1 MGAQPHWPKLQ
12 DATERASPTHLDEIS
27 IRLLKNTRVSICEG
41 LSRLLNTSF
50 NQGKVPQKW
59 KQANVTPIY
68 KKGDRQLVS
77 NYRPISL
84 LSVIGKIQE
93 KVVFKS
99 MYNFFKVHN
108 LLTWRNSGFKPLDSA
123 MNQLILVT
131 HKIYMALEHGQD
143 INIAF
148 LDVSKAFDRVWHTGL
163 IHKLK
168 VLGITGRLLKWLT
181 DYLDNRHQRVV
192 INGVHSDWLIINSG
206 VPQGSILGPLLFL
219 VYINDIIIDI
229 DSDIFL
235 YADDTI
241 IMRVITD
248 PLRDTMIM
256 NDDLELLN
264 QWAKQ
269 WAITFSPAKSEQLI
283 ISKKLDRVNYRPLK
297 MGNAKIKRVAQHS
310 HLGVIFN
317 ENCTWDA
324 HIRSRINK
332 AAPALN
338 MLIRNSRQTPRQ
350 VKENIYRSFIRPVL
364 EYGCTV
370 YDNCPAVLSHLIERT
385 QRQAAIACTGAYR
398 DTSHVTLLNELGWP
412 TLSKRRDYYK
422 LCQLYKLVNNIS
434 PSYLIEYLPIN
445 VVEHDY
451 GLRNNNDIRLPHTR
465 TLSYRN
471 SFIPSAI
478 RLWNGTNIGTR
489 NSQSLLVFK
498 RLLKISMFPVPNPL
512 HSYGRRDRQVHH
524 ARIRMGLSP
533 LNQHRHKYNYIN
545 DPSCNSCGHRHE
557 DTSHYFLE
565 CPSYQRARAGLLHT
579 VNPIIKDIMPDINQ
593 DMNRRVKQS
602 LINILLNGD
611 CRLNPESNRNL
622 FEYVQVF
629 IETTGRMSR
638 S

>member
-1 MGAQPHWPKLQ
+1 METSPEEIEHLISNL
-12 DATERASPTHLDEIS
+12 DATKAHGPDEIS

-84 LSVIGKIQE
+84 LSVIEKVQE
-93 KVVFKS
+93 KV
-99 MYNFFKVHN
+99 YNFFKVHN

-123 MNQLILVT
+123 KNQLILVT

-229 DSDIFL
+229 DADI
-235 YADDTI
+235 
-241 IMRVITD
+241 
-248 PLRDTMIM
+248 
-256 NDDLELLN
+256 
-264 QWAKQ
+264 
-269 WAITFSPAKSEQLI
+269 
-283 ISKKLDRVNYRPLK
+283 DRVNYRPLK
-297 MGNAKIKRVAQHS
+297 MGNSKIKRVTQHS

-385 QRQAAIACTGAYR
+385 QRQAALACTGAYR

-445 VVEHDY
+445 VEHDY

-471 SFIPSAI
+471 SFFPSAI
-478 RLWNGTNIGTR
+478 RLWNGTNMGTR
-489 NSQSLLVFK
+489 NS
-498 RLLKISMFPVPNPL
+498 
-512 HSYGRRDRQVHH
+512 
-524 ARIRMGLSP
+524 
-533 LNQHRHKYNYIN
+533 
-545 DPSCNSCGHRHE
+545 
-557 DTSHYFLE
+557 
-565 CPSYQRARAGLLHT
+565 
-579 VNPIIKDIMPDINQ
+579 
-593 DMNRRVKQS
+593 
-602 LINILLNGD
+602 
-611 CRLNPESNRNL
+611 
-622 FEYVQVF
+622 
-629 IETTGRMSR
+629 
-638 S
+638 